1 MAIIYQK
8 KAFLFLF
15 LPLFTVF
22 LTNCNSSKEK
32 KIVLE
37 KSYEAE
43 NLLWSDIRKD
53 SSLILKGCQKL
64 LQEFPESAQ
73 AQVTAYLGYA
83 NYYEKKKDYTNA
95 AAYTQRALAI
105 AEEKDLKREMA
116 YCHVQQSE
124 ISNYLND
131 LNGMASGIQKINE
144 ILGNN
149 AISDEL
155 LWCKYYEEKALYF
168 RKIQKYEEAIS
179 EFRKMLD
186 LAHKNQLYF
195 QEAQANFYISW
206 MFSEISELK
215 KSTPYINK
223 AVELLEKHY
232 PSEVADMYYEKAIV
246 MLAQNNNQAAEDAI
260 LKSQRYFEKY
270 QHYSAEDKGRT
281 SNILGDIYKNRGLF
295 NQAKT
300 QYDLSLKLLKA
311 PINIKYLYGSLFNYY
326 EKTGKFQSALV
337 FQRKYLELKDSLFS
351 KQLVIKAND
360 FELKY
365 QLSLKEKEFLLKE
378 NKSQLLLSIT
388 FISSIL
394 IIVIAV
400 FIVWNNSSK
409 MVLAKKEA
417 YLKNIESELK
427 ERKLT
432 TNTLFISQQNQ
443 LLNMILSK
451 VEKLMSVPDI
461 NDSKEELAKVIKF
474 IKSNK
479 QDEVEWENFKLHFD
493 AVSPKFFNTLKTNY
507 PNLTELD
514 LKHCAY
520 IKINFTPKQVAQL
533 LGISPKSVTLFRVRL
548 KKKLNLAED
557 LSLND
562 YLRTFEP

>member
-8 KAFLFLF
+8 RAYLVLFLS
-15 LPLFTVF
+15 LFTIF

-43 NLLWSDIRKD
+43 KSLWSDIRKD
-53 SSLILKGCQKL
+53 SLLILKGSKKL
-64 LQEFPESAQ
+64 LEEFPESAQ

-83 NYYEKKKDYTNA
+83 NYYEKKKDYANA
-95 AAYTQRALAI
+95 TAFTRRALAI
-105 AEEKDLKREMA
+105 AEKKDLKREMG
-116 YCHVQQSE
+116 YCHAQQSE

-131 LNGMASGIQKINE
+131 LNDMALHIQKIDK
-144 ILGNN
+144 ILENN
-149 AISDEL
+149 VISDKL
-155 LWCKYYEEKALYF
+155 LWCKYHEEKALYL
-168 RKIQKYEEAIS
+168 RKIQKYEEAIT
-179 EFRKMLD
+179 EFRKMLV

-206 MFSEISELK
+206 MFSETSEFK
-215 KSTPYINK
+215 KCTPYINK
-223 AVELLEKHY
+223 AVELLEKYY

-246 MLAQNNNQAAEDAI
+246 MLTQNNNQAAEEAI
-260 LKSQRYFEKY
+260 LKSQKYFEKY
-270 QHYSAEDKGRT
+270 QHYSAEDKGIT

-295 NQAKT
+295 KQAKT
-300 QYDLSLKLLKA
+300 QYDLSIKLLKQ
-311 PINIKYLYGSLFNYY
+311 PINVKYLYASLFSYY
-326 EKTGKFQSALV
+326 EKTGQFQSALV

-351 KQLVIKAND
+351 KQLIIKAND

-378 NKSQLLLSIT
+378 NKSQLLLSVT

-394 IIVIAV
+394 IIAIAI
-400 FIVWNNSSK
+400 FIAWNNASK

-443 LLNMILSK
+443 LLNLILSK
-451 VEKLMSVPDI
+451 IEKLMNEPDI
-461 NDSKEELAKVIKF
+461 NDSKEELAKVVKF

-493 AVSPKFFNTLKTNY
+493 AVSPKFFSTLKTSY
-507 PNLTELD
+507 PHLTELD

-520 IKINFTPKQVAQL
+520 IKINFTPKQVAHL